1 MNKMEMQNLK
11 GIIKVIN
18 RHIIVSFLI
27 ILVSFI
33 VAVSVAFV
41 SYKNHEKRVISQ
53 KLNATFLSFIAQ
65 VSQKLVAIATPED
78 FRDYLHFG
86 WISRKNYYNQ
96 LSAKIY
102 ISGLDIIA
110 GMDIYS
116 KSGENIF
123 SYGAKTDDMVAL
135 DLCYL
140 NGRYLNFD
148 VGNCS
153 YTWKL
158 YFKQDAII
166 KELKKLNPELVD
178 CDNCSKEIVTGKN
191 FGTFPMSQFSNMKV
205 NLTIKNNPSKF
216 LWEMIFF
223 ITSALLLLIIWNV
236 NRIKSI
242 FKNYLSD
249 PIVEITSRI
258 KGNKKLPSVAVEEL
272 SYLAEQIEQ
281 WKVQVIELEELKAQE
296 RTKEEKVK
304 MMQSIGASIAHE
316 LRTPLRSV
324 VSGVSGIEKFLP
336 VLLKSYDLAN
346 KAGLVTEVI
355 RPQQI
360 ELLSKV
366 LCNLKTEGASANTI
380 IDMFLMKIRGTIID
394 ASGLRLLFIAECVN
408 EALQRYAFQGSE
420 KKLIVCDIAN
430 DFQFKGDAILVVHIL
445 FNLLKNALYYVAS
458 ARKGE
463 IYIRLENSENENRL
477 YFKDTGKGIA
487 KDVLPHIFNRFY
499 SKTEGGVGIGLS
511 FCKMAMEWMGGD
523 ITCQSIEGEYTEFV
537 LCFPIPKE

>member
-1 MNKMEMQNLK
+1 MNKIETRNLDS
-11 GIIKVIN
+11 IIKKINKNTITSFSVILFFF
-18 RHIIVSFLI
+18 IAIVSI
-27 ILVSFI
+27 VFI
-33 VAVSVAFV
+33 N
-41 SYKNHEKRVISQ
+41 YKNSENELISQ
-53 KLNATFLSFIAQ
+53 KLGTTFSLFTSK
-65 VSQKLVAIATPED
+65 VSQKLIAITMLEV
-78 FRDYLHFG
+78 FRDYLHSGQLGREHYYLSLLTKILDFDLDAVVG
-86 WISRKNYYNQ
+86 MEISDN
-96 LSAKIY
+96 
-102 ISGLDIIA
+102 D
-110 GMDIYS
+110 GM
-116 KSGENIF
+116 EVF
-123 SYGAKTDDMVAL
+123 SYGVKTKDTVTL
-135 DLCYL
+135 NLCYL
-140 NGRYLNFD
+140 NRRSLNFE
-148 VGNCS
+148 VGNCL
-153 YTWKL
+153 YNWKL
-158 YFKQDAII
+158 YFKQAAIVE
-166 KELKKLNPELVD
+166 ELKKLNPELTD
-178 CDNCSKEIVTGKN
+178 CDNCSKEIVTGRY
-191 FGTFPMSQFSNMKV
+191 FGDFPIAQFSNMKV
-205 NLTIKNNPSKF
+205 NLTIKNNPSTF